1 VETERFDTFKGAEA
15 ELAKYAMVLKMWS
28 VIILIC
34 VGVQGAV
41 FMLISLLLLGPK
53 TFWLLG
59 KVQLHYILGLLGL
72 EPTLSGKMVGAVVT
86 AKMPLLVVALLLSCA
101 AYVLAPY
108 LYRRFTKRAHEM
120 MNTRH
125 MRGMQLIPHTD
136 ILESI
141 KDETPGKLRFGPIT
155 LPVKFETRHA
165 FIAGVTGA
173 GKTVCINQTI
183 ANLRPDSK
191 VIIYDFKGDYLAQW
205 YDPERDIIINPLDS
219 RTTGWSIFNEVKYK
233 HDVISVA
240 KSLFPLPPEGKD
252 PFWANSAAAIFRGIF
267 TALVEKGCQSN
278 KDILALATSSGEDIR
293 DACASTPDGAVGASH
308 LENPEDKQARAIL
321 SNFVGNLG
329 WLEFAVDGDFSI
341 KDWIKRPGGGFIFL
355 SGRPELEDTLRPMY
369 GLFLDL
375 FGKSLLSQPDDSER
389 RIYFIMD
396 ELANIQKLP
405 TLTRLLTAGRS
416 KGAVVIIGVQDF
428 AGVKSIYGPTET
440 TTIYNCC
447 GTTLALNLKDPD
459 TISYMGNTFG
469 KREVSKNK
477 ETHSMGVENGRDGIS
492 ESRDDKLEDVVL
504 GGEIGGLLTFE
515 GYLKI
520 PDHNPTQIKLE
531 YEDVNRMPAIH
542 EPFILRDGYTLSRKK
557 TEICKSDSKG
567 VVFDLDTTLTPA
579 DNSVGKF
586 MEE

>member
-1 VETERFDTFKGAEA
+1 METQH
-15 ELAKYAMVLKMWS
+15 
-28 VIILIC
+28 I
-34 VGVQGAV
+34 
-41 FMLISLLLLGPK
+41 
-53 TFWLLG
+53 
-59 KVQLHYILGLLGL
+59 
-72 EPTLSGKMVGAVVT
+72 
-86 AKMPLLVVALLLSCA
+86 
-101 AYVLAPY
+101 
-108 LYRRFTKRAHEM
+108 
-120 MNTRH
+120 
-125 MRGMQLIPHTD
+125 RGMQLIPYRD
-136 ILESI
+136 IQESI
-141 KDETPGKLRFGPIT
+141 KNQPPGKLRFGPIT
-155 LPVKFETRHA
+155 LPEKSETRHA

-278 KDILALATSSGEDIR
+278 KDILALATSSGEAIR
-293 DACASTPDGAVGASH
+293 DACASVPDGAVGASH

-341 KDWIKRPGGGFIFL
+341 KDWINKPGGGFIFL

-375 FGKSLLSQPDDSER
+375 FGKSLLSQPDDLDR
-389 RIYFIMD
+389 RIYLIMD

-428 AGVKSIYGPTET
+428 AGVRNVYGREET
-440 TTIYNCC
+440 TTIFNCC

-459 TISYMGNTFG
+459 TISYMGSTFG

-477 ETHSMGVENGRDGIS
+477 ETHSMGVEDGRDSIS

-504 GGEIGGLLTFE
+504 GGEIGSLLTFE

-520 PDHNPTQIKLE
+520 PDHNPTQIRLE

-542 EPFILRDGYTLSRKK
+542 EPFILRNGYLIKRAEK
-557 TEICKSDSKG
+557 TKLASGGIT
-567 VVFDLDTTLTPA
+567 FDFDDTLTPA
-579 DNSVGKF
+579 AQFHIAPARSNNS
-586 MEE
+586 ETETCREN